1 MWKKKATTNFKLKN
15 TCHFFAFFKLT
26 TIMIMIMIIK
36 MIVIILIVILEMI
49 MIMITLIVIITI
61 ILLSFFLVVLVV
73 RNVFSHIGL
82 AFPLLFRNAL
92 YSLSLD
98 GKTLGRC

>member
-1 MWKKKATTNFKLKN
+1 
-15 TCHFFAFFKLT
+15 
-26 TIMIMIMIIK
+26 MIMIMIIK
-36 MIVIILIVILEMI
+36 RIVIILIIMIL
-49 MIMITLIVIITI
+49 IMITLIVIITI
-61 ILLSFFLVVLVV
+61 ILLSFVLVLVV

-98 GKTLGRC
+98 GKTLGRCSK